1 MTEAEKILD
10 LIQYAKEGRSDF
22 RLVQD
27 ILSYVKEQAGVKEDY
42 VMSPR
47 HIYEL
52 CEKEARAEKE
62 HSIVIFLNTRNKIIK
77 KVVSV
82 GTVNLSI
89 VHPRE
94 VFREAIRQNASSIIF
109 IHNHPSGS
117 LYPSDEDEKT
127 TFRLKEAGRIIG
139 IKLIDSIIISKE
151 GYYSFQGEG
160 KL

>member
-1 MTEAEKILD
+1 MTETEKMLD
-10 LIQYAKEGRSDF
+10 LIQHAKEGRSDF
-22 RLVQD
+22 HLIQD
-27 ILSYVKEQAGVKEDY
+27 ILFYVKEQAGVKEDY

-52 CEKEARAEKE
+52 CEKEAKVEKE
-62 HSIVIFLNTRNKIIK
+62 HCIVLFLNTKN
-77 KVVSV
+77 KVVKRIVSI
-82 GTVNLSI
+82 GTVSTSI

-94 VFREAIRQNASSIIF
+94 IFREAIRQNASSIIF
-109 IHNHPSGS
+109 VHNHPSGS

-127 TFRLKEAGRIIG
+127 TSRLKEAGKIIG
-139 IKLIDSIIISKE
+139 ITLLDSIIISKE